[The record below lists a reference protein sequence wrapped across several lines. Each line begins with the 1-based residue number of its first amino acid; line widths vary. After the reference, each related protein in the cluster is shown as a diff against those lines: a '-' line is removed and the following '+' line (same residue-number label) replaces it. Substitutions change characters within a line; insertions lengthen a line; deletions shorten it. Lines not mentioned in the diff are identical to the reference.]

1 MKAEVPDMI
10 KIFIASVV
18 YWLLIL
24 VVFIWLSR
32 RLTLLRERIAFL
44 EAEREEKEEEKGKN
58 EN

>member
-1 MKAEVPDMI
+1 MI

>member
-1 MKAEVPDMI
+1 MI
-10 KIFIASVV
+10 KIFIAAVV

-32 RLTLLRERIAFL
+32 RLALLRERMAFL
-44 EAEREEKEEEKGKN
+44 EAEREEKGEGKKN